1 MIYKLVYIV
10 LHNIAEM
17 RKMLDLKTKAFGHS
31 SISSIIYNDHRN
43 ITEKTAR
50 MSIGNLIEAG
60 ADVDI
65 SDTKGTSI
73 KT

>member
-1 MIYKLVYIV
+1 
-10 LHNIAEM
+10 M

-31 SISSIIYNDHRN
+31 SISLIIYNDHRN
-43 ITEKTAR
+43 IMEKTAR
-50 MSIGNLIEAG
+50 TSIGNLIEAG

-65 SDTKGTSI
+65 SDTNGTSI

>member
-1 MIYKLVYIV
+1 MQ
-10 LHNIAEM
+10 
-17 RKMLDLKTKAFGHS
+17 KMLDHKTKAFGHS

-50 MSIGNLIEAG
+50 KSIGSLIEAG

-65 SDTKGTSI
+65 ADTKGTSI
-73 KT
+73 EI

>member
-1 MIYKLVYIV
+1 
-10 LHNIAEM
+10 M
-17 RKMLDLKTKAFGHS
+17 RKMLDQKTKAFGHS
-31 SISSIIYNDHRN
+31 SLSLIMYNDHRN

-50 MSIGNLIEAG
+50 TSIGNLIEAG

>member
-1 MIYKLVYIV
+1 MQ
-10 LHNIAEM
+10 
-17 RKMLDLKTKAFGHS
+17 KMLDHKTKAFGHS
-31 SISSIIYNDHRN
+31 SISLIIYNDHRN
-43 ITEKTAR
+43 IMEKTAR
-50 MSIGNLIEAG
+50 TSIGNLIEAG

>member
-1 MIYKLVYIV
+1 MYIV
-10 LHNIAEM
+10 IHNIAEM
-17 RKMLDLKTKAFGHS
+17 RKMLDQKTKAFGHS

-50 MSIGNLIEAG
+50 KSIGNLIEAG

-73 KT
+73 KI

>member
-1 MIYKLVYIV
+1 MYKLVYI
-10 LHNIAEM
+10 LIYNIAELQ
-17 RKMLDLKTKAFGHS
+17 KMLDHKTKAFGHS

-50 MSIGNLIEAG
+50 KSISNLIDAG

-65 SDTKGTSI
+65 SDTKGT
-73 KT
+73 

>member
-1 MIYKLVYIV
+1 MYIV
-10 LHNIAEM
+10 IHNIAEM
-17 RKMLDLKTKAFGHS
+17 RKMLDQKTKAFGHS

-43 ITEKTAR
+43 LTEKSAR
-50 MSIGNLIEAG
+50 ESIGNLIEAG

-65 SDTKGTSI
+65 SDTKGTRI